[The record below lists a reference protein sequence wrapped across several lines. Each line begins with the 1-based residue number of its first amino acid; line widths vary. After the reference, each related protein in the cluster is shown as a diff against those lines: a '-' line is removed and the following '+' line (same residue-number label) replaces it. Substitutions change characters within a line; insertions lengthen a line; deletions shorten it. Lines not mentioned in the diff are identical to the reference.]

1 MGNYSGI
8 HQEAK
13 SQLAILFSASQI
25 LLAIVDIKDKDEAL
39 KIHKLMI

>member
-13 SQLAILFSASQI
+13 SQLAILFSATQI
-25 LLAIVDIKDKDEAL
+25 LLAIVDIKDK
-39 KIHKLMI
+39 